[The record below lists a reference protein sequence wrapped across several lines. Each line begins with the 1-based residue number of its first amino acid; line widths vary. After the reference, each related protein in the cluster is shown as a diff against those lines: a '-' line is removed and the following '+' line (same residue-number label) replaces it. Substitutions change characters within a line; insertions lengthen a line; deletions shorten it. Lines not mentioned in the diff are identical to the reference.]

1 MGVVTEIKGFK
12 KAYYESYSVKHLII
26 QFLDNDDNFTKKIII
41 PLGAFDKTKEN
52 ESIQLDE
59 YGIRLKKPKN
69 VNIFPYQSNL
79 IIYYIYDEKADEILE
94 NINKYNEY
102 MEKIK
107 KRNLTKKL
115 SDYVYNKKPIF
126 DIVYKQVLEPCE
138 MFTSQLSIIDQ
149 DIHDESL
156 TVIKIQGITKK
167 KPSLTINKNMI
178 IYLGAFVLFIVMVII
193 MAYGKIRLN

>member
-1 MGVVTEIKGFK
+1 
-12 KAYYESYSVKHLII
+12 
-26 QFLDNDDNFTKKIII
+26 LDNDDNFTKKIII

-167 KPSLTINKNMI
+167 KPSLTIDKNMI
-178 IYLGAFVLFIVMVII
+178 LYVGGFILFIIMVIV